1 MNVPKIFMM
10 VGLVGSGKSTR
21 AKELAR
27 EYDANIHSSD
37 SIREELSG
45 DVNNQN
51 INDLVFKTLHN
62 RIKSDLQRGKSCIY
76 DATNISYK
84 QRMSFLQQ
92 LSNISC
98 EKICVLMATP
108 YEICLERNRKRD
120 RKVPEYVIEKMY
132 RKFDVAW
139 YYEGWDEIWVEY
151 APGSEG
157 SFGWAREWV
166 ESVKKYNQ
174 ENKYHALTLGEH
186 CHQASKHVVNNV
198 VNAIDLNALK
208 YATMLHDCGKPFCK
222 TFINT
227 KGETTT
233 QAHYYGHEHVGSYDS
248 LFYETT
254 CYNLRV
260 AILIRWHMQLYFIKE
275 EKTLS
280 KYLKLWG
287 EELYHDLLN
296 LHKADK
302 AAH

>member
-1 MNVPKIFMM
+1 MNKFICM
-10 VGLVGSGKSTR
+10 VGLPASGKSTY
-21 AKELAR
+21 AIALSKQYNAT
-27 EYDANIHSSD
+27 ICSSD
-37 SIREELSG
+37 RIREELFN
-45 DVNNQN
+45 D
-51 INDLVFKTLHN
+51 INDQAHNTDVFNELHK
-62 RIKSDLQRGKSCIY
+62 RIKNYLQNGQSVIM
-76 DATNISYK
+76 DSTNISYK

-92 LSNISC
+92 LNNIPC

-108 YEICLERNRKRD
+108 YEECLRRNKQRD
-120 RKVPEYVIEKMY
+120 RKVPEHVIERMY
-132 RKFDVAW
+132 RTFDVPW

-151 APGSEG
+151 ASGSEN
-157 SFGWAREWV
+157 SLGWAREWI
-166 ESVKKYNQ
+166 EGVKEYNQ
-174 ENKYHALTLGEH
+174 DTKYHTLTLGEH
-186 CHQASKHVVNNV
+186 CRQATKYIMDNV
-198 VNAIDLNALK
+198 TDGINLSALR
-208 YATMLHDCGKPFCK
+208 YAAMIHDCGKPFCK
-222 TFINT
+222 TFTNT

-275 EKTLS
+275 EKTLN